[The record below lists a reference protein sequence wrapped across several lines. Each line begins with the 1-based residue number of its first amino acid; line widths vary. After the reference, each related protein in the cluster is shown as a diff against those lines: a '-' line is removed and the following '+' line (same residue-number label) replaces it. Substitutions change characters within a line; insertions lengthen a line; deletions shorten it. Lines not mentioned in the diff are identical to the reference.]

1 MSDAENAHI
10 RAASRQD
17 VPAVLALM
25 AAGFETYRRF
35 APEDWQPPEQD
46 RGAAL
51 AIEYIVT
58 HPQTWYVVAED
69 AAGHAG
75 QCGFHPAHE
84 ERMMR
89 GRRIEGL
96 AHFWQ
101 LFVREDLWGSG
112 LGGRLHDLSVEAMR
126 ERGFTRAR
134 LNTPAGQARAR
145 RFYERRGWRSAGPS
159 PDGLGSPAIELLRY
173 ELDLASGSRGS

>member
-1 MSDAENAHI
+1 
-10 RAASRQD
+10 
-17 VPAVLALM
+17 VPAVLGLM
-25 AAGFETYRRF
+25 ASGFEGYRRF
-35 APEDWQPPEQD
+35 APEGWTPPEQD

-58 HPQTWYVVAED
+58 HPATWYVVAED
-69 AAGHAG
+69 ERGHAG

-89 GRRIEGL
+89 GAAIEGL

-101 LFVREDLWGSG
+101 LFVREDLWGTG
-112 LGGRLHDLSVEAMR
+112 LGGRLHDLAVAALR

-134 LNTPAGQARAR
+134 LNTPAEQERAR
-145 RFYERRGWRSAGPS
+145 RFYERRGWRAAGTS
-159 PDGLGSPAIELLRY
+159 PDRLGSPGIELLRY
-173 ELDLASGSRGS
+173 EIDLVSAPRGS

>member
-1 MSDAENAHI
+1 MAEAEKVHI
-10 RAASRQD
+10 RAASRDD
-17 VPAVLALM
+17 VPAVLALV
-25 AAGFETYRRF
+25 ASSFEGYRSF
-35 APEDWQPPEQD
+35 APEGWQPPEQD

-51 AIEYIVT
+51 AIEYILT
-58 HPQTWYVVAED
+58 HSNTWYVVAED

-75 QCGFHPAHE
+75 QCGFHPVHE

-89 GRRIEGL
+89 GAPVEGL

-112 LGGRLHDLSVEAMR
+112 VGGRLHDLAVSAMR

-134 LNTPAGQARAR
+134 LNTPAGQERAR
-145 RFYERRGWRSAGPS
+145 RFYERRGWRAAGPS

-173 ELDLASGSRGS
+173 ELELG

>member
-1 MSDAENAHI
+1 VDLYAVSEAVEPHI
-10 RAASRQD
+10 RAASRDD
-17 VPAVLALM
+17 VPAVLDLM
-25 AAGFETYRRF
+25 ASGFEGYRRF
-35 APEDWQPPEQD
+35 APQGWTPPEQG

-58 HPQTWYVVAED
+58 HPAAWYVVAED
-69 AAGHAG
+69 EGGHAG
-75 QCGFHPAHE
+75 QCGFYPAHE

-89 GRRIEGL
+89 GPAIEGL

-112 LGGRLHDLSVEAMR
+112 LAGVLHAHALDAMR

-134 LNTPAGQARAR
+134 LNTPAGQERAR
-145 RFYERRGWRSAGPS
+145 RFYERRGWRRVGPA
-159 PDGLGSPAIELLRY
+159 PDGLGAPAIELLRY
-173 ELDLASGSRGS
+173 ELDLG